1 MLQLLRSS
9 RFFTAA
15 LLALFAYLL
24 HSWVPIHN
32 GDIAEYTLTTVALA
46 SHGSPDVRPD
56 DVRQARLL
64 APGLAPAYAQIDE
77 ELRGQ
82 PGEVHLP
89 FAKGLGG
96 RVYAIHFFAYSAL
109 AAVPFKLLPLAGID
123 PFKCYLALN
132 LACVVMLGLALRRL
146 FGDNLKAA
154 CALGLFLTGGV
165 WAYLRWTSPE
175 VMSAAALLTA
185 LILFCTGAP
194 LRAGLL
200 AALGAL
206 QNPSI
211 ILAFGFMPLLRLALA
226 QAQQGQPGQQGQ
238 APQPWR
244 ARLADAVQGRRG
256 AAGLALGGVLALG
269 APLWNQIQFGVPSI
283 IGQVFTRPYLFNLS
297 RLHSMF
303 LDLSQGML
311 IGIPAIA
318 VLLLAWGWSGR
329 RRDAGLPAADGG
341 NATRLAAACA
351 AMTLALVLP
360 ALPVINWNSG
370 AQGVMRYAV
379 WASMPLLFALCWQLR
394 ARRGWRWLP
403 PVLAVLALQVGVTRA
418 LGDFRYVEFSPLAR
432 RVMEHAPGLY
442 NPDPELFAE
451 RITHRDEYYNE
462 SDIYIYRYKGV
473 ATKALYHTGN
483 SGVAAALCG
492 PGRALA
498 ADNDIV
504 DATLGWRYLNRPRCA
519 P

>member
-1 MLQLLRSS
+1 MLTVLRSS
-9 RFFTAA
+9 RFFAAA
-15 LLALFAYLL
+15 LLMLYVYLL

-46 SHGSPDVRPD
+46 SHGTPEVRPA
-56 DVRQARLL
+56 DVDQARRMLPEL
-64 APGLAPAYAQIDE
+64 TPAYAQIGE
-77 ELRGQ
+77 ELGRQ

-109 AAVPFKLLPLAGID
+109 AVVPFKLLPLAGLD

-132 LACVVMLGLALRRL
+132 LACIVMLGLALRRL
-146 FGDNLKAA
+146 LGDNLKAA

-226 QAQQGQPGQQGQ
+226 R
-238 APQPWR
+238 APRRPWR

-256 AAGLALGGVLALG
+256 AAGLALGLALALC
-269 APLWNQIQFGVPSI
+269 APLWNQLQFGVPSI
-283 IGQVFTRPYLFNLS
+283 IGHFFTRPELFTLS

-303 LDLSQGML
+303 FDLSQGML

-318 VLLLAWGWSGR
+318 ALLLAWSWRGR
-329 RRDAGLPAADGG
+329 GRDDSRPPADGD
-341 NATRLAAACA
+341 AARLAAACA
-351 AMTLALVLP
+351 AMTLALVVP

-394 ARRGWRWLP
+394 ARQGWRWLL

-418 LGDFRYVEFSPLAR
+418 LGGFRYVEFSPLAR
-432 RVMEHAPGLY
+432 RVMDHAPGLY

-451 RITHRDEYYNE
+451 RTTHLDDYYKE
-462 SDIYIYRYKGV
+462 PDIYLYRYKGV
-473 ATKALYHTGN
+473 VTKALYHIGN
-483 SGVAAALCG
+483 PGVAAALCG
-492 PGRALA
+492 PGGALA

-504 DATLGWRYLNRPRCA
+504 DATRGWRYINRVRCA